1 MALRNIVKIGDPI
14 LNKKCRA
21 VEKFDDKLSDL
32 IDDMFETMYDA
43 NGVGLA
49 APQVGMLKRVVV
61 IDVGDGPM
69 ELVNPEITLTEG
81 EQKEYEG
88 CLSVPGKQGMCIR
101 PAKVQVKAQD
111 RHGKWQVFTGEH
123 LKARCFCHELDHLDG
138 ILFTSKVIGK
148 LEGSLCLR
156 YYRKSN
162 RQHRSF
168 LCTAVLQMYK
178 HKCHFLQY
186 RQSLYCR
193 HF

>member
-14 LNKKCRA
+14 LNKKCRV
-21 VEKFDDKLSDL
+21 VEKFDDKLSNL

-88 CLSVPGKQGMCIR
+88 CL
-101 PAKVQVKAQD
+101 
-111 RHGKWQVFTGEH
+111 
-123 LKARCFCHELDHLDG
+123 
-138 ILFTSKVIGK
+138 
-148 LEGSLCLR
+148 
-156 YYRKSN
+156 
-162 RQHRSF
+162 
-168 LCTAVLQMYK
+168 
-178 HKCHFLQY
+178 
-186 RQSLYCR
+186 
-193 HF
+193 